1 VSIPDEVRIGPYT
14 YKIVYRDELY
24 DDQGQQLWGCVSFQE
39 QTIKLLGPDGVSAD
53 RQGAAFFHEVL
64 HALMELIGQQI
75 PEETHVALSLVLYA
89 FLKANGYLA
98 R

>member
-1 VSIPDEVRIGPYT
+1 MLIPDEVKIGPYI
-14 YKIVYRDELY
+14 YKVEYRDELY
-24 DDQGQQLWGCVSFQE
+24 GDQGQRLWGYVSFQE
-39 QTIKLLGPDGVSAD
+39 QTIKLLGPEGVSTD
-53 RQGAAFFHEVL
+53 RQGAAFIHEVL

-89 FLKANGYLA
+89 FLKDNGYHA